1 MRAPA
6 ARAPA
11 GSCSMLHTCGPA
23 GSGWAD
29 WRCSSSRAC
38 RRAGACRRRS
48 DRSCS
53 ARSWRASRGGRCS
66 SVRLPSDWAS
76 GSARSLGWSWPFH
89 LTESSY
95 GLVLAV
101 KLAALAA
108 VAAMGAY
115 NWRVVQ
121 PALARPEGEE
131 RIGRSAGLELL
142 FGLLLLAATA
152 VLVALPFPDEAM

>member
-1 MRAPA
+1 MRSPA

-23 GSGWAD
+23 DSGWAD

-38 RRAGACRRRS
+38 RRAGACPRRG

-53 ARSWRASRGGRCS
+53 ALSRRALLFGPLTMGLG
-66 SVRLPSDWAS
+66 VWLA
-76 GSARSLGWSWPFH
+76 ARYLGWSWPFH

-108 VAAMGAY
+108 VGAMGAY

-131 RIGRSAGLELL
+131 RIGHSAGLELL

-152 VLVALPFPDEAM
+152 VLVEIPFPDEAM